1 MNKLDSTGEV
11 ARQELEKD
19 DWAQEG
25 WSSSLVVPERRPA
38 RNVLGGDE

>member
-1 MNKLDSTGEV
+1 MNKPDSTGEV
-11 ARQELEKD
+11 TGQEPEVD

-38 RNVLGGDE
+38 PNVPDGRR